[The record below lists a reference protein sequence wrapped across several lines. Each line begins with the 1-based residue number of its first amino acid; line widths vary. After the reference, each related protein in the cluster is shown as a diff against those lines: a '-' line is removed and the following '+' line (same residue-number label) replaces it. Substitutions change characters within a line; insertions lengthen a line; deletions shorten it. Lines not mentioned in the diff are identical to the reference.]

1 MLTRLGFVETTMSA
15 LISTESAAS
24 PPSHGRPGACACL
37 LPYRQLPPRSDEMA
51 CVSVWDALQVILV
64 FRLRFPE
71 GSRRSHLGDHSS
83 GPQARRVDIG
93 DGVLGDASLLIAG
106 REDGRAVAG
115 AHVVALAIAR
125 RGIVDLEEELQQLT
139 KAEPFRIED
148 DLDGFGVGS
157 VMAIRSIRN
166 ITARITDASGDDAIA
181 LADEVLH
188 TP

>member
-1 MLTRLGFVETTMSA
+1 MT
-15 LISTESAAS
+15 
-24 PPSHGRPGACACL
+24 
-37 LPYRQLPPRSDEMA
+37 

-71 GSRRSHLGDHSS
+71 GSRRGHLGHDSS

-115 AHVVALAIAR
+115 ANVVTLTIAR
-125 RGIVDLEEELQQLT
+125 RRIVDLEKELQELT

-148 DLDGFGVGS
+148 DFDGFGVGS
-157 VMAIRSIRN
+157 VVAIR
-166 ITARITDASGDDAIA
+166 RI
-181 LADEVLH
+181 
-188 TP
+188 